1 VEVTFLGW
9 AALVAGIVALLLV
22 DLLVLHRDA
31 HEVSMRNAAWS
42 TAVFVAI
49 SLAFGA
55 FLAVAESRQAA
66 GEFFAGYLL
75 ELSLSLD
82 NVFVWALIFSAF
94 SIPNAYQHRVL
105 FYGIFGGASR
115 SSSSARPCW
124 PWSGC
129 ARCTSCSPARA
140 IASPTSMSASQ

>member
-1 VEVTFLGW
+1 MEVTFLGW

-42 TAVFVAI
+42 TAGFVTI

-75 ELSLSLD
+75 ELSLSTTC
-82 NVFVWALIFSAF
+82 
-94 SIPNAYQHRVL
+94 
-105 FYGIFGGASR
+105 
-115 SSSSARPCW
+115 SSGR
-124 PWSGC
+124 
-129 ARCTSCSPARA
+129 
-140 IASPTSMSASQ
+140 